1 MVWLTRRD
9 RKVHESVVQCWL
21 GSGAVLDIQG
31 VRADT
36 ESAQSMC
43 PWLPAAATMAA
54 ILTIALLA
62 ITILSSA
69 EPPQSSTNFTWLGS
83 TIPPA
88 TVQGAESEAGAKVAQ
103 SEPLQAKL
111 QP

>member
-1 MVWLTRRD
+1 M
-9 RKVHESVVQCWL
+9 VQCWL
-21 GSGAVLDIQG
+21 ELGAALDIQG

-36 ESAQSMC
+36 ESAQSKC

-54 ILTIALLA
+54 ILTVALLA

-83 TIPPA
+83 TTPPA
-88 TVQGAESEAGAKVAQ
+88 AAQDAQSEAGAKVAQ